1 MKATESVIMQKIIGV
16 TSYMTNIQ
24 KLYLNS
30 LSFPQWSN
38 KHNTDKGDN

>member
-1 MKATESVIMQKIIGV
+1 MIARESVIMQKITGV
-16 TSYMTNIQ
+16 TSYMADIQ